1 MDPIVFEHLLSLNRN
16 VAAAID
22 IPKKLAEF
30 PELQKNDFLASSS
43 YFASFSKHLCRDEE
57 AVKAAP
63 QYHWSNAPVE
73 GNVHRLK
80 LIKRSMCGR
89 AIGLARHQTSN
100 SITLRK
106 GRGAFDMY
114 YVAALLFGEYF
125 K

>member
-1 MDPIVFEHLLSLNRN
+1 LRSNR
-16 VAAAID
+16 AGSGGSSAWTKWKEDARHS
-22 IPKKLAEF
+22 P
-30 PELQKNDFLASSS
+30 LAS
-43 YFASFSKHLCRDEE
+43 FAKHLCRDEA
-57 AVKAAP
+57 AVQAALK
-63 QYHWSNAPVE
+63 YEWSNGPVE